1 MGAPAA
7 EARVIA
13 VTSTQ
18 PIPSFDRQASLSDS
32 VHNAT
37 RPIENFLSFGSTTSF
52 RLLVLGAILLIVYLC
67 IVIFLCCLCQYR
79 MFEAE
84 MASIRDPQGARLAG
98 DDEEQGRR
106 EVEKLLRKRRALGL
120 DETGRAR
127 WKKKRRR
134 GAAKSISSQSSSS
147 ADELMQHSDPE
158 ADENSRRSLRM

>member
-1 MGAPAA
+1 
-7 EARVIA
+7 
-13 VTSTQ
+13 
-18 PIPSFDRQASLSDS
+18 
-32 VHNAT
+32 
-37 RPIENFLSFGSTTSF
+37 
-52 RLLVLGAILLIVYLC
+52 
-67 IVIFLCCLCQYR
+67 
-79 MFEAE
+79 